1 MSIYW
6 NNILIKHLQKSTNI
20 TNKYRITTD
29 IGRIYI
35 YFQKE
40 CKDEGSEIFVKII
53 FFPNKKFPI
62 NK

>member
-6 NNILIKHLQKSTNI
+6 NNILTNV

-29 IGRIYI
+29 FGRIYL

-40 CKDEGSEIFVKII
+40 SKDEDSEPSVKIV